1 MQLFIWSTRE
11 YLKMVKEIFV
21 FMFTYVGMCVYTYV
35 HLCAVC
41 VLTVYHMQEDGWIK
55 VCKQDVSEL
64 LHRYRKEKD

>member
-1 MQLFIWSTRE
+1 M
-11 YLKMVKEIFV
+11 KMVKEIFV
-21 FMFTYVGMCVYTYV
+21 FMFTYVGMCVYTYG

-64 LHRYRKEKD
+64 LHRYRKEKC